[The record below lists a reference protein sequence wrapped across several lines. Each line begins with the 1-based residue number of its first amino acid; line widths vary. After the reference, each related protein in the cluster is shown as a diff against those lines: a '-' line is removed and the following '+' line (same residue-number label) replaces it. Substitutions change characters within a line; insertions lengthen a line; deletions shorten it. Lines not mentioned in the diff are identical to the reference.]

1 MLYINKITSNTTV
14 DYAAEELKKYLRM
27 MMPDSGDV
35 IITYDP
41 NAKDGFRLGLM
52 QDFGLDVSDAEVPE
66 LDDILYLCCDEKGGI
81 IAGDNPRSVLLSVYE
96 YLRQNGC
103 RWLFP
108 GSDGEYIPMQ
118 DIVPVNYRFKPSCRY
133 RGQCN
138 EGGEIQYNMLEV
150 IDFMPKIGMNVFMME
165 FFVPN
170 YYNHYYNHEKN
181 EENRKP
187 EAITSRQIL
196 QWKRQCEAELAK
208 RNLQFHDIG
217 HGFTCYPFGIDE
229 TWRSSDKELD
239 KRLTAG
245 QRQLLAE
252 IDGERKIHK
261 NIPLFTNFCMS
272 NKDARELVSN
282 YVVDYASKHSNIDYL
297 HVWLADGSNNH
308 CECAECQKKT
318 PSDWY
323 IILLN
328 EIDQKLTE
336 NGLSTRIV
344 FISYVD
350 TTWAPLEEK
359 LKNSDRFTM
368 LFAPIYRSY
377 AYSVPENH
385 VKAEIKPYSRNKN
398 VFPDNLASSFDYFD
412 EWKKVWT
419 GNNVAYEYHF
429 WRHQCY
435 DISGLMQARLI
446 NTDVKLYK
454 ENGVNGIIQDGSQ
467 RSYFPNGLSF
477 YTYARTLFDTSLSYE
492 EIEEDYLSHIYGEN
506 WKMFRDYLK
515 RLYDALPFEFFSRDE
530 VVKFEGGHHNP
541 ERAKKI
547 ASIREITKDG
557 RKLIEKNGCS
567 EYRVQTMAL
576 RLLEYHADFCDL
588 ISDWMS
594 AKAGGDIEKANEL
607 YEFARKEFGK
617 KESEIER
624 YYDHYLY
631 FTEYYWTQNHEKYI
645 VNGVLTI

>member
-1 MLYINKITSNTTV
+1 MFYINKITSDTTV

-27 MMPDSGDV
+27 MMPDGGDV
-35 IITYDP
+35 IISYNPT
-41 NAKDGFRLGLM
+41 AKDGFRLGLM
-52 QDFGLDVSDAEVPE
+52 QDFGLDVTDAEVPE
-66 LDDILYLCCDEKGGI
+66 LDDILYISCDENGGI

-108 GSDGEYIPMQ
+108 GADGEYIPMQ
-118 DIVPVNYRFKPSCRY
+118 GIVPVSYRFKPSCRY

-138 EGGEIQYNMLEV
+138 EGGEFQSDMLEV

-181 EENRKP
+181 EENR
-187 EAITSRQIL
+187 EAEPITARQIL

-208 RNLQFHDIG
+208 RGLQFHDIG

-229 TWRSSDKELD
+229 TWKSSDKELD
-239 KRLTAG
+239 KRLTPE
-245 QRQLLAE
+245 QRQFLAE
-252 IDGERKIHK
+252 IGGERKIHK
-261 NIPLFTNFCMS
+261 NIPMFTNFCMS
-272 NKDARELVSN
+272 NKEAREKVSD
-282 YVVDYASKHSNIDYL
+282 YVVEYARKHSNIDYL

-308 CECAECQKKT
+308 CECEECQKKT

-328 EIDQKLTE
+328 EIDEKLTAE
-336 NGLSTRIV
+336 NLSTRIV

-350 TTWAPLEEK
+350 TTWAPLEET
-359 LKNSDRFTM
+359 LNNSDRFTM
-368 LFAPIYRSY
+368 LFAPIYRSF
-377 AYSVPENH
+377 AYSMPENYT
-385 VKAEIKPYSRNKN
+385 KTEIKPYSRNKN
-398 VFPDNLASSFDYFD
+398 VFPNNLGASFDYFA
-412 EWKKVWT
+412 EWKKVWK

-435 DISGLMQARLI
+435 DLSGLMQARLI
-446 NTDVKLYK
+446 NTDIKLYK
-454 ENGVNGIIQDGSQ
+454 ENDVNGVIEDGSQ
-467 RSYFPNGLSF
+467 RSYFPSGLAF

-506 WKMFRDYLK
+506 WKKFRDYLQK
-515 RLYDALPFEFFSRDE
+515 IYDALPFEFFSRDE
-530 VVKFEGGHHNP
+530 AARHGGHVNR
-541 ERAKKI
+541 ERATKI
-547 ASIREITKDG
+547 ASIREITKEG
-557 RKLIEKNGCS
+557 RALIEENKKC
-567 EYRVQTMAL
+567 EYRVQTLAL
-576 RLLEYHADFCDL
+576 KLLKAHADFCDL

-594 AKAGGDIEKANEL
+594 TKASGNYNKATEL
-607 YEFARKEFGK
+607 YEYARKEFGK
-617 KESEIER
+617 QESEIER

-631 FTEYYWTQNHEKYI
+631 FTEYYWTQNFGKEAAD
-645 VNGVLTI
+645 VLTI